1 MSSYMIDPH
10 DPMPRYY
17 QVYSSLQDR
26 IRAGEFRPGTAL
38 PSERQLVKDYGVSR
52 ITIIKAMDLLER
64 DNLIEKQQGRGS
76 FVTGCFESD
85 EGVSGCR
92 VAFCMPS
99 FGDSYIVSILIG
111 ATRQAMHHGVQ
122 LQIVGVESDEREV
135 TRIRDAVASGV
146 NALLV
151 YPSSRFA
158 DSQLCA
164 ELAERNFPIVFLD
177 RYYTQYDTDWV
188 VFDDEGAGYALTHH
202 LISRGHRRIAIF
214 PGHEVMVTSVHGRI
228 QGYRRA
234 LEEAGIPFDE
244 DLICLDVY
252 DKLSPATINASES
265 SHQRL
270 FDRLRRDSITAMVAI
285 NRYVALQMNLDLMKI
300 KNEMM
305 RAVIEGRSG
314 LMLEEPGVEIAAISH
329 QVISREQS
337 AFVVV
342 SAIQSGEAMGE
353 RAIEILIR
361 RMAAGGDLPHQRV
374 VIPMEIVPI
383 V

>member
-1 MSSYMIDPH
+1 MSSYLIDPR

-26 IRAGEFRPGTAL
+26 IRAGEFGPGAAL

-76 FVTGCFESD
+76 FVTGCPESD
-85 EGVSGCR
+85 EGVAGCR
-92 VAFCMPS
+92 VAFCMPN
-99 FGDSYIVSILIG
+99 FGDSYVASILVG
-111 ATRQAMHHGVQ
+111 ATRLAMHHGMQ
-122 LQIVGVESDEREV
+122 LQIVGVESEEREAS
-135 TRIRDAVASGV
+135 RIRDVVASGA

-151 YPSSRFA
+151 YPSSRFS
-158 DSQLCA
+158 DSRLFA
-164 ELAERNFPIVFLD
+164 ELAERNFPIVLLD

-188 VFDDEGAGYALTHH
+188 VFDDEGAGYALTRHQ
-202 LISRGHRRIAIF
+202 ISRGHRRIAIF

-252 DKLSPATINASES
+252 HTLSPATINVSES
-265 SHQRL
+265 SHLHL
-270 FDRLRRDSITAMVAI
+270 FDRIRRDSITAMVAI
-285 NRYVALQMNLDLMKI
+285 NQYVALQMNLDLMKI

-305 RAVIEGRSG
+305 RAVIAGRSG
-314 LMLEEPGVEIAAISH
+314 LVLEEPGVEIAAISH
-329 QVISREQS
+329 RVMGREQ
-337 AFVVV
+337 AALVVL
-342 SAIQSGEAMGE
+342 AIQSGEAMGE
-353 RAIEILIR
+353 RAMEILIR
-361 RMAAGGDLPHQRV
+361 RMAAGGDLPRQRV
-374 VIPMEIVPI
+374 VIPMEVVPI

>member
-1 MSSYMIDPH
+1 MSSYLIDPR

-17 QVYSSLQDR
+17 QVYTSLQDR
-26 IRAGEFRPGTAL
+26 IRAGEFGPGSAL

-76 FVTGCFESD
+76 FVTGCQDFD
-85 EGVSGCR
+85 EGGSGCR
-92 VAFCMPS
+92 VAFCMPD
-99 FGDSYIVSILIG
+99 FGDSYVASVLIG
-111 ATRQAMHHGVQ
+111 AARLAMQRGIQ
-122 LQIVGVESDEREV
+122 LQIIGVESEEREAA
-135 TRIRDAVASGV
+135 RIRNAIASGV
-146 NALLV
+146 NGLLI
-151 YPSSRFA
+151 YPRSRYA
-158 DSQLCA
+158 DSGLYRDFR
-164 ELAERNFPIVFLD
+164 ERDLPVVLLD

-188 VFDDEGAGYALTHH
+188 VFDDEGAGYALTRY

-234 LEEAGIPFDE
+234 LEEAGLPFDE

-252 DKLSPATINASES
+252 DTLSPATIAINES
-265 SHQRL
+265 SHLAL
-270 FDRLRRDSITAMVAI
+270 FDRVQRDGITAMVAI
-285 NRYVALQMNLDLMKI
+285 NQYVALQMNLDLMKI

-314 LMLEEPGVEIAAISH
+314 LMAEEPGVEIGAISH
-329 QVISREQS
+329 RSMGLEQS
-337 AFVVV
+337 SLVVL
-342 SAIQSGEAMGE
+342 AIQSGETMGE
-353 RAIEILIR
+353 RAMDVLIR

-374 VIPMEIVPI
+374 VIPMEVVPI